1 MIVLI
6 CTLEPYRIEWLPQFV
21 QHYRRLGV
29 ERFLLTLQ
37 LEPGAAQAEK
47 EQQRNRFRQTLAEL
61 DIDETH
67 YWEQSYDAM
76 GMGEQHRR
84 LQEQKVSPNDWVVW
98 SDSDELQVYPQP
110 LRDIVAQCVATRV
123 DLIRGMFIDRVA
135 ADFSLAPFDPE
146 RAIWE
151 SFPQTFNIS
160 AALAGATNHKVVLA
174 RGGIRVSAGNH
185 LPLAD
190 GSPLTTL
197 RGWVQVHHFKWD
209 ATLIERLRYRL
220 RPEWQ
225 ARCPWWVESKRL
237 VDYFVAHGSRFD
249 PADLVPITLQG
260 PHFMKVS

>member
-1 MIVLI
+1 VIVLI

-21 QHYRRLGV
+21 KHYRHLGV

-47 EQQRNRFRQTLAEL
+47 EQHRNRFRQTLAEL
-61 DIDETH
+61 DIEEAY
-67 YWEQSYDAM
+67 YWEQAYDAM

-84 LQEQKVSPNDWVVW
+84 LQAQKVSPNDWVVW
-98 SDSDELQVYPQP
+98 SDSDEFQVYPQP
-110 LRDIVAQCVATRV
+110 LRDIIAQCEAARV
-123 DLIRGMFIDRVA
+123 DFIRGAFIDRVA

-151 SFPQTFNIS
+151 NFSQTFNVS
-160 AALAGATNHKVVLA
+160 AALAGADPRKVTLA
-174 RGGIRVSAGNH
+174 RGWIRVSDGNH
-185 LPLAD
+185 FPLTNA
-190 GSPLTTL
+190 SLTTL

-225 ARCPWWVESKRL
+225 AKCFWWVESKRL

-249 PADLVPITLQG
+249 PTDLIPLTLQG
-260 PHFMKVS
+260 PHFINVR